1 MGWCDSNN
9 TKFELKNV
17 TVEEK
22 QKVLEKDEDGY
33 PKKDADGNEIEK
45 EVTVTVTKEVHVPV

>member
-1 MGWCDSNN
+1 M
-9 TKFELKNV
+9 